1 MRPTAIEKL
10 AMIQKDI
17 CMNERTQGLSSMN
30 TYIAGVKF
38 LKFLNDERLKVLS
51 SVRIMNLC

>member
-10 AMIQKDI
+10 AIIQKDI
-17 CMNERTQGLSSMN
+17 CTNERTQSLSSIN